1 MPITLIRVHFTE
13 QAQKNVTLAQNR
25 GVRGDRKKQLELL
38 CKRAGC
44 RLVDLYISLI
54 TNENVMMIEGS
65 LEQITRIKA
74 VLRRSGR
81 VDATEIADDRANVL
95 DLESVWR
102 PPDQDEIDRML
113 LDE

>member
-54 TNENVMMIEGS
+54 TNENVIMIEGS
-65 LEQITRIKA
+65 LNKPQGSKQF
-74 VLRRSGR
+74 LG
-81 VDATEIADDRANVL
+81 DQGPIA
-95 DLESVWR
+95 
-102 PPDQDEIDRML
+102 Q
-113 LDE
+113 

>member
-1 MPITLIRVHFTE
+1 
-13 QAQKNVTLAQNR
+13 
-25 GVRGDRKKQLELL
+25 
-38 CKRAGC
+38 
-44 RLVDLYISLI
+44 
-54 TNENVMMIEGS
+54 MMIEGS

-74 VLRRSGR
+74 VLRRSEAYSSLN
-81 VDATEIADDRANVL
+81 VDILHSATEIADDRANVL